1 MMADKTGSASLGDA
15 GLSIFNTLWGWTGT
29 SETWRIVVVVAVLAV
44 LLLWALTVC
53 LGALGK
59 VLEGA
64 VKLIDTFKASGLP
77 RFMKREDRIKVRR
90 RSQFCAVLE
99 ADLTNITK
107 AESWNDQYFTD
118 LEAEVETEGGY
129 YISPLHR
136 FLGKVSTGLR
146 KEKSLIKAISSSSER
161 AIQLTGEP
169 GSGKSV
175 ALRHLASQLAVRAK
189 TSTAKDVLVPLY
201 INLREISVPSSS
213 PITADR
219 IGDFI
224 LDNIRRGD
232 SDTTAYVRE
241 NWADY
246 RERGIW
252 FFLFDSFDEI
262 PAVLHAE
269 KGSPAT
275 KEYAEAIRMFLEGMG
290 ACRGILASREF
301 KGPESLPWKKFR
313 ILRLTSS
320 KQRELVA
327 NAFLSQ
333 AQERAVL
340 HHLATKES
348 TLANTPLFLTLL
360 CRYVKEVSTAPK
372 NDYELLSLQ
381 IDRLARR
388 DPTYLQRTYGLT
400 PAELLEGSQR
410 IARLFAEESSLGLAP
425 TIDQVE
431 AVLDKA
437 VVPGGDIQRFV
448 AAMVDSKIARADV
461 ANASPGDRRFAFAH
475 RRYQEALF
483 VRHLVAH
490 PGYLSGYDLL
500 TDQRWREYAVTL
512 LETQPAEALNEM
524 FEAAVKLLA
533 EATASQRRRDAL
545 DPLNNYCGYFEW
557 TSEATQMLNLLQE
570 GLVRRVSTI
579 PEFLS
584 VQVEQFLKVRW
595 ETGDSFDRMRVMR
608 VAALLPKI
616 TLSWYLEE
624 TFSNGSDEAQNEGF
638 NQTAALMGKTPAA
651 VRRAVLNRL
660 ADEILGAK
668 DASAQLRVEAL
679 IARLPRDL
687 GAEYVQRRCL
697 LLRKL
702 TKIVSTAASPIWP
715 NALAG
720 VARMLHSPQKK
731 AKNAATLRTRG
742 ALMFGLI
749 VVSYIP
755 ILLSFVLLGKGGT
768 AEVPQSIQK
777 TLFGDPSELLSWMNK
792 GAWREQT
799 IVACSMLVMSIYMMF
814 PLLFRFRADGEPLN
828 VGFFVRR
835 FGRRKAV
842 AETVKSFTV
851 MLLGIGAVGVA
862 AYVLGLGLSF
872 AVSHVLGHVLSAPN
886 MILGMGVLA
895 ALGVSS
901 VFSMELFSVRQRRA
915 SLLLFNAQLV
925 KTPWDPLRVLL
936 SARDWKQFASWLSFW
951 DASVHAGVAKGNVD
965 EQMRSLSAA
974 LQHVQR
980 GGALPTTVVA
990 FMGAEPSTRGLADC
1004 ISNVEQ
1010 MSDRFAAKRLL
1021 EVNTGGHVTGQHE
1034 AVVA

>member
-1 MMADKTGSASLGDA
+1 MMANETGSSSLGDA
-15 GLSIFNTLWGWTGT
+15 GLSIFNELWGWTGT
-29 SETWRIVVVVAVLAV
+29 SETWRIVVVVTVLAV
-44 LLLWALTVC
+44 LLLWALTGC

-99 ADLTNITK
+99 ADLTSIAK
-107 AESWNDQYFTD
+107 AESWNDLYFTD

-136 FLGKVSTGLR
+136 LLGKVSTGLR

-189 TSTAKDVLVPLY
+189 TSKAKEVLVPLY
-201 INLREISVPSSS
+201 INLREITVPSSS
-213 PITADR
+213 PIAADTIR
-219 IGDFI
+219 DFI

-269 KGSPAT
+269 KGSPST

-313 ILRLTSS
+313 TLRLTSS

-340 HHLATKES
+340 HHLATNES

-360 CRYVKEVSTAPK
+360 CRYVKEASTAPK

-388 DPTYLQRTYGLT
+388 DPTYLRRTYGLT
-400 PAELLEGSQR
+400 PAELLEGAKR
-410 IARLFAEESSLGLAP
+410 IARLFAEESLLGLAP

-437 VVPGGDIQRFV
+437 DVPGGDIQRFV

-461 ANASPGDRRFAFAH
+461 ANAAPGDRRFAFAH

-500 TDQRWREYAVTL
+500 TDPRWREYAVTL

-524 FEAAVKLLA
+524 FEAAVQLLA
-533 EATASQRRRDAL
+533 EATAPQRRRDAL
-545 DPLNNYCGYFEW
+545 EPLNNYCGYFEW
-557 TSEATQMLNLLQE
+557 TSDATQMLNLLQE

-579 PEFLS
+579 PEILS
-584 VQVEQFLKVRW
+584 AQVEQFLKVRW

-608 VAALLPKI
+608 VAALLPQT
-616 TLSWYLEE
+616 TLSSYLEE
-624 TFSNGSDEAQNEGF
+624 TFSNGSDKAQNEGF
-638 NQTAALMGKTPAA
+638 NQTSSLIGKIPNA
-651 VRRAVLNRL
+651 VRRAVLKRL

-668 DASAQLRVEAL
+668 DASALLRVEAL

-697 LLRKL
+697 LLWRL
-702 TKIVSTAASPIWP
+702 TKIVSTT
-715 NALAG
+715 ALITRPTALVG
-720 VARMLHSPQKK
+720 LVKGQLDTQKK
-731 AKNAATLRTRG
+731 ARNAATLRTRG
-742 ALMFGLI
+742 ALMFGTM
-749 VVSYIP
+749 VVAYIP
-755 ILLSFVLLGKGGT
+755 LLLSISLRGT
-768 AEVPQSIQK
+768 AQASLSIQ
-777 TLFGDPSELLSWMNK
+777 TLLFGSPSEVSAWMDK
-792 GAWREQT
+792 GAWMGQA
-799 IVACSMLVMSIYMMF
+799 IVACSVIVMLIYMMF
-814 PLLFRFRADGEPLN
+814 PVLFRFRDAGEPLN
-828 VGFFVRR
+828 VRFFVRR
-835 FGRRKAV
+835 FGRRKAA
-842 AETVKSFTV
+842 AETVKLFTV
-851 MLLGIGAVGVA
+851 MLLGMGTVGAV
-862 AYVLGLGLSF
+862 AYVFG
-872 AVSHVLGHVLSAPN
+872 
-886 MILGMGVLA
+886 
-895 ALGVSS
+895 LGVSFAAS
-901 VFSMELFSVRQRRA
+901 HVFGLVFSAPVMVLGAGALAVLSVGSLFTMGLFSARRRRA
-915 SLLLFNAQLV
+915 SLLFFNAQLV
-925 KTPWDPLRVLL
+925 RTPGDFLRVVL
-936 SARDWKQFASWLSFW
+936 SARDWTQFASWLSFW
-951 DASVHAGVAKGNVD
+951 DVSVHAGVAKSNVD

-974 LQHVQR
+974 LQHIQR
-980 GGALPTTVVA
+980 GGTLPTTVAA
-990 FMGAEPSTRGLADC
+990 FMDAAPSTQCLADC

-1010 MSDRFAAKRLL
+1010 MSDRFAVKRLL
-1021 EVNTGGHVTGQHE
+1021 EVNTGGYVTGQHV